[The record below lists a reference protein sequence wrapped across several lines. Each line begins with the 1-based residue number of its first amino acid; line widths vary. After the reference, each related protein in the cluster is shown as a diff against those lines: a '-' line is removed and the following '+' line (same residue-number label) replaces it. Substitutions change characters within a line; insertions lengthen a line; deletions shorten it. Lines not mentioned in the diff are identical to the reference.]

1 MASMSV
7 VYLPGTSQ
15 TPLTATDLPR
25 KRLIMGMSCYPPYQ
39 HRMRCNAPQPL
50 NEKPCHPGCRA
61 MTPPNPLLD
70 AAAAALV
77 LLLVTGAALLASGYI
92 HRVFS
97 GGVSGL
103 PGRVEQAI
111 YRFIGTSPDEEVGWR
126 GYTRDLLAFNGI
138 GFIVLF
144 ALLLLQG
151 SLPLNPGG
159 AGAFDPLTAV
169 NAATSFVTNTNWQV
183 YSGEVSVSYLSQM
196 AGFTVQ
202 NFLSA
207 ATGISVALAVM
218 RGLTRRSTD
227 RIGNFWVDMTRSV
240 LYILLPLAL
249 AAALLLASQGVIQNL
264 DASVTAGSQTIAMGP
279 VASQV
284 AIKLLGTNGGGFF
297 AANSAHPYENP
308 TPITNLIE
316 AFLIL
321 LVPATLP
328 FVFGRM
334 SGAMRQGWAI
344 YAVMLA
350 IYIAALGGLYAAELA
365 GNPLVGELG
374 VSMEGKEVRFG
385 LLGTALFATSTTA
398 TSCGAVDAMHD
409 SLTPLGG
416 MVPML
421 LILLGEVVFGG
432 VGSGFYTIV
441 GFVVVA
447 VFIAGLMIGRTP
459 EFLGKKVEAVEMR
472 MAVVTVLIPGVLVL
486 LLSGIALALPGAMG
500 NPGPHGLSEV
510 VYAFASMSNN
520 NGSAFAGLDATG
532 PFYLIAG
539 ALAMAIG
546 RFAPAIA
553 MLALAGSMAEKRS
566 VPPGPGTLLII
577 LLVGGLTF
585 FPLLAMGPV
594 AEYLM
599 MAGGV

>member
-1 MASMSV
+1 
-7 VYLPGTSQ
+7 
-15 TPLTATDLPR
+15 
-25 KRLIMGMSCYPPYQ
+25 
-39 HRMRCNAPQPL
+39 
-50 NEKPCHPGCRA
+50 
-61 MTPPNPLLD
+61 MTPPDPLLD
-70 AAAAALV
+70 AAAAALF
-77 LLLVTGAALLASGYI
+77 LLLVTGAALPFSNYI

-97 GGVSGL
+97 GGVSAGL
-103 PGRVEQAI
+103 PGRIERAV
-111 YRFIGTSPDEEVGWR
+111 YRFIGTTPEEEEGWR
-126 GYTRDLLAFNGI
+126 GYTRDLLIFNGI
-138 GFIVLF
+138 GFVVLF

-151 SLPLNPGG
+151 ALPLNPGG
-159 AGAFDPLTAV
+159 VGAFDPLTAV
-169 NAATSFVTNTNWQV
+169 NAAVSFVTNTNWQV
-183 YSGEVSVSYLSQM
+183 YSGEVSASYLSQM

-207 ATGISVALAVM
+207 ATGICIAIAVM

-240 LYILLPLAL
+240 LYILLPIAL

-264 DASVTAGSQTIAMGP
+264 DTFVTAGPQTIAMGP
-279 VASQV
+279 VASQE

-308 TPITNLIE
+308 TAISNLIE

-321 LVPATLP
+321 LVPAALP

-334 SGAMRQGWAI
+334 TGAMRQGWAI
-344 YAVMLA
+344 YAVMLT
-350 IYIAALGGLYAAELA
+350 IYVAAFGGLYAAELA
-365 GNPLVGELG
+365 GNPLMGELG
-374 VSMEGKEVRFG
+374 VSGISMEGKEVRFG

-432 VGSGFYTIV
+432 VGSGFYTV
-441 GFVVVA
+441 TGFVVVA

-459 EFLGKKVEAVEMR
+459 EFLGKKIEAAEMQ
-472 MAVVTVLIPGVLVL
+472 MAVVTVLVPGVLVL
-486 LLSGIALALPGAMG
+486 LLSGIALALPWAMG

-532 PFYLIAG
+532 PFYVIAG
-539 ALAMAIG
+539 ALAMAVG

-553 MLALAGSMAEKRS
+553 MLALAGSMAEKKAI
-566 VPPGPGTLLII
+566 PPGPGTLSTASPAFVAWTTLII

-594 AEYLM
+594 AEYLL

>member
-1 MASMSV
+1 M
-7 VYLPGTSQ
+7 T
-15 TPLTATDLPR
+15 TPD
-25 KRLIMGMSCYPPYQ
+25 
-39 HRMRCNAPQPL
+39 
-50 NEKPCHPGCRA
+50 
-61 MTPPNPLLD
+61 PLLD
-70 AAAAALV
+70 AAAAALF
-77 LLLVTGAALLASGYI
+77 LLLVTGAALLLSRYI
-92 HRVFS
+92 HQVFS
-97 GGVSGL
+97 GGVSSGL
-103 PGRVEQAI
+103 PGRIEQAI
-111 YRFIGTSPDEEVGWR
+111 YRFIGTSPGEEEGWR
-126 GYTRDLLAFNGI
+126 GYTRDLLVFNGI
-138 GFIVLF
+138 GFVVLF

-151 SLPLNPGG
+151 ALPLNPGG
-159 AGAFDPLTAV
+159 VGAFDPLTAL
-169 NAATSFVTNTNWQV
+169 NAAVSFVTNTNWQV
-183 YSGEVSVSYLSQM
+183 YSGEVSASYLSQM

-207 ATGISVALAVM
+207 ATGICIAIAVM
-218 RGLTRRSTD
+218 RGLTSQSTD

-249 AAALLLASQGVIQNL
+249 TAALLLASQGVIQNL
-264 DASVTAGSQTIAMGP
+264 DASVTAGPQTIAMGP
-279 VASQV
+279 VASQE

-308 TPITNLIE
+308 TATSNLIE

-321 LVPATLP
+321 LVPAALP

-334 SGAMRQGWAI
+334 TGAMRQGWAI
-344 YAVMLA
+344 YAVMLT
-350 IYIAALGGLYAAELA
+350 IYVAAFGGLYAAELA
-365 GNPLVGELG
+365 GNPLVSELG
-374 VSMEGKEVRFG
+374 VSGISMEGKEVRFG

-432 VGSGFYTIV
+432 VGSGFYTV
-441 GFVVVA
+441 TGFVVVA

-459 EFLGKKVEAVEMR
+459 EFLGKKIEAAEMQ
-472 MAVVTVLIPGVLVL
+472 MAVVTVLVPGVLVL
-486 LLSGIALALPGAMG
+486 LLSGIALALPWAMG

-532 PFYLIAG
+532 PFYVIAG
-539 ALAMAIG
+539 ALAMAVG

-553 MLALAGSMAEKRS
+553 MLALAGSMAEKKAI
-566 VPPGPGTLLII
+566 PPGPGTLSTASPAFVAWTTLII

-594 AEYLM
+594 AEYLL

>member
-1 MASMSV
+1 M
-7 VYLPGTSQ
+7 TS
-15 TPLTATDLPR
+15 
-25 KRLIMGMSCYPPYQ
+25 
-39 HRMRCNAPQPL
+39 
-50 NEKPCHPGCRA
+50 
-61 MTPPNPLLD
+61 PNPILD
-70 AAAAALV
+70 GAIAALF

-92 HRVFS
+92 HKVFS
-97 GGVSGL
+97 GGIPGL
-103 PGRVEQAI
+103 PGRIEQGI

-126 GYTRDLLAFNGI
+126 GYARDLLIFNGI

-151 SLPLNPGG
+151 ALPLNPGG
-159 AGAFDPLTAV
+159 AGAFDPLTAL

-183 YSGEVSVSYLSQM
+183 YSGEISASYLSQM

-207 ATGISVALAVM
+207 ASGLSVAIAVM
-218 RGLTRRSTD
+218 RGLTRRSTN

-264 DASVTAGSQTIAMGP
+264 DAPVTAGPQTIPMGP

-308 TPITNLIE
+308 TAVTNLIE

-321 LVPATLP
+321 LVPAALP

-344 YAVMLA
+344 YAVMLT
-350 IYIAALGGLYAAELA
+350 IYAAAFGALYTAELA
-365 GNPLVGELG
+365 GNPLMNDLG
-374 VSMEGKEVRFG
+374 VSGISMEGKEVRFG
-385 LLGTALFATSTTA
+385 PLGTALFATSTTA

-416 MVPML
+416 MIPMI

-432 VGSGFYTIV
+432 VGSGFYTIT
-441 GFVVVA
+441 GFLIVA

-459 EFLGKKVEAVEMR
+459 EFLGKKVEAVEMQ
-472 MAVVTVLIPGVLVL
+472 MAVVTVLIPGMIVL
-486 LLSGIALALPGAMG
+486 LLSGIALALPAAMG

-510 VYAFASMSNN
+510 VYAFASMANN
-520 NGSAFAGLDATG
+520 NGSAFSGLDATR

-539 ALAMAIG
+539 TLAMALG
-546 RFAPAIA
+546 KFVPAVA
-553 MLALAGSMAEKRS
+553 MLVLAGSMAEKRA
-566 VPPGPGTLLII
+566 VPPGPGTLPTTSPTFVVWTVLII

>member
-1 MASMSV
+1 V
-7 VYLPGTSQ
+7 TS
-15 TPLTATDLPR
+15 PD
-25 KRLIMGMSCYPPYQ
+25 
-39 HRMRCNAPQPL
+39 
-50 NEKPCHPGCRA
+50 
-61 MTPPNPLLD
+61 PLLD
-70 AAAAALV
+70 AAAAALF
-77 LLLVTGAALLASGYI
+77 LLLVTGAALLLSSYI

-97 GGVSGL
+97 GGVSAGL
-103 PGRVEQAI
+103 PGAI
-111 YRFIGTSPDEEVGWR
+111 ERTVYRFIGTSPEEEEGWR
-126 GYTRDLLAFNGI
+126 GYTRDLLIFNGI
-138 GFIVLF
+138 GFVILF

-151 SLPLNPGG
+151 ALPLNPGG
-159 AGAFDPLTAV
+159 VGAFDPLTAV
-169 NAATSFVTNTNWQV
+169 NAAVSFVTNTNWQV
-183 YSGEVSVSYLSQM
+183 YSGEVSASYLSQM

-202 NFLSA
+202 NILSA
-207 ATGISVALAVM
+207 ATGICIAIAVM
-218 RGLTRRSTD
+218 RGLTSQSTD

-249 AAALLLASQGVIQNL
+249 TAALLLASQGVIQNL
-264 DASVTAGSQTIAMGP
+264 DASVTAGPQTIAMGP
-279 VASQV
+279 VASQE

-308 TPITNLIE
+308 TAISNLIE

-321 LVPATLP
+321 LVPAALP

-334 SGAMRQGWAI
+334 TGAMRQGWAI
-344 YAVMLA
+344 YAVMLT
-350 IYIAALGGLYAAELA
+350 IYVAAFGGLYAAELA
-365 GNPLVGELG
+365 GNPLMGELG
-374 VSMEGKEVRFG
+374 VSGISMEGKEVRFG

-432 VGSGFYTIV
+432 VGSGFYTV
-441 GFVVVA
+441 TGFVVVA

-459 EFLGKKVEAVEMR
+459 EFLGKKIEAAEMR
-472 MAVVTVLIPGVLVL
+472 MAVVTVLVPGVLVL
-486 LLSGIALALPGAMG
+486 LLSGITLALPWAMG

-532 PFYLIAG
+532 PFYVIAG
-539 ALAMAIG
+539 ALAMAVG

-553 MLALAGSMAEKRS
+553 MLVLAGSMAEKKAI
-566 VPPGPGTLLII
+566 PPGPGTLSTASPAFVAWTTLII

-594 AEYLM
+594 AEYLLM
-599 MAGGV
+599 VGGV

>member
-1 MASMSV
+1 M
-7 VYLPGTSQ
+7 
-15 TPLTATDLPR
+15 
-25 KRLIMGMSCYPPYQ
+25 
-39 HRMRCNAPQPL
+39 
-50 NEKPCHPGCRA
+50 
-61 MTPPNPLLD
+61 D
-70 AAAAALV
+70 AAAAALF
-77 LLLVTGAALLASGYI
+77 LLLVTGAALLLSSYI

-97 GGVSGL
+97 GGVSAGL
-103 PGRVEQAI
+103 PGAI
-111 YRFIGTSPDEEVGWR
+111 ERTVYRFIGTTPEEEEGWR
-126 GYTRDLLAFNGI
+126 GYTRDLLIFNGI
-138 GFIVLF
+138 GFVVLF

-151 SLPLNPGG
+151 ALPLNPGG
-159 AGAFDPLTAV
+159 VGAFDPLTAV
-169 NAATSFVTNTNWQV
+169 NAAVSFVTNTNWQV
-183 YSGEVSVSYLSQM
+183 YSGEVSASYLSQM

-207 ATGISVALAVM
+207 ATGICIAIAVM
-218 RGLTRRSTD
+218 RGLTSQSTD

-249 AAALLLASQGVIQNL
+249 TAALLLASQGVIQNL
-264 DASVTAGSQTIAMGP
+264 DASVTAGPQTIAMGP
-279 VASQV
+279 VASQE

-308 TPITNLIE
+308 TATSNLIE

-321 LVPATLP
+321 LVPAALP

-334 SGAMRQGWAI
+334 TGAMRQGWAI
-344 YAVMLA
+344 YAVMLM
-350 IYIAALGGLYAAELA
+350 IYVAAFGGLYAAELA
-365 GNPLVGELG
+365 GNPLVSELG
-374 VSMEGKEVRFG
+374 VSGISMEGKEVRFG

-416 MVPML
+416 LVPML

-432 VGSGFYTIV
+432 VGSGFYTIT

-459 EFLGKKVEAVEMR
+459 EFLGKKIEAAEMQ
-472 MAVVTVLIPGVLVL
+472 MAVVTVLVPGVLVL
-486 LLSGIALALPGAMG
+486 LLSGIALALPWAMG

-532 PFYLIAG
+532 PFYVIAG
-539 ALAMAIG
+539 ALAMAVG

-553 MLALAGSMAEKRS
+553 MLVLAGSMAEKKAI
-566 VPPGPGTLLII
+566 PPGPGTLSTASPAFVAWTTLII

-594 AEYLM
+594 AEYLLM
-599 MAGGV
+599 VGGV

>member
-1 MASMSV
+1 MTH
-7 VYLPGTSQ
+7 PD
-15 TPLTATDLPR
+15 PL
-25 KRLIMGMSCYPPYQ
+25 M
-39 HRMRCNAPQPL
+39 
-50 NEKPCHPGCRA
+50 
-61 MTPPNPLLD
+61 D
-70 AAAAALV
+70 AAAAALF
-77 LLLVTGAALLASGYI
+77 LLLVTGAALLLSSYI

-97 GGVSGL
+97 GGVSAGL
-103 PGRVEQAI
+103 PGAI
-111 YRFIGTSPDEEVGWR
+111 ERTVYRFIGTTPEEEEGWR
-126 GYTRDLLAFNGI
+126 GYTRDLLIFNGI
-138 GFIVLF
+138 GFVVLF

-151 SLPLNPGG
+151 ALPLNPGG
-159 AGAFDPLTAV
+159 VGAFDPLTAV
-169 NAATSFVTNTNWQV
+169 NAAVSFVTNTNWQV
-183 YSGEVSVSYLSQM
+183 YSGEVSASYLSQM

-207 ATGISVALAVM
+207 ATGICIAIAVM
-218 RGLTRRSTD
+218 RGLTSQSTD

-249 AAALLLASQGVIQNL
+249 TAALLLASQGVIQNL
-264 DASVTAGSQTIAMGP
+264 DASVTAGPQTIAMGP
-279 VASQV
+279 VASQE

-308 TPITNLIE
+308 TAISNLIE

-321 LVPATLP
+321 LVPAALP

-334 SGAMRQGWAI
+334 TGAMRQGWAI
-344 YAVMLA
+344 YAVMLT
-350 IYIAALGGLYAAELA
+350 IYVAAFGGLYAAELA
-365 GNPLVGELG
+365 GNPLMGELG
-374 VSMEGKEVRFG
+374 VSGISMEGKEVRFG

-432 VGSGFYTIV
+432 VGSGFYTV
-441 GFVVVA
+441 TGFVVVA

-459 EFLGKKVEAVEMR
+459 EFLGKKIEAAEMQ
-472 MAVVTVLIPGVLVL
+472 MAVVTVLVPGVLVL
-486 LLSGIALALPGAMG
+486 LLSGITLALPWAMG

-532 PFYLIAG
+532 PFYVIAG
-539 ALAMAIG
+539 ALAMAVG

-553 MLALAGSMAEKRS
+553 MLVLAGSMAEKKAI
-566 VPPGPGTLLII
+566 PPGPGTLSTASPAFVAWTTLII

-594 AEYLM
+594 AEYLLM
-599 MAGGV
+599 VGGV

>member
-1 MASMSV
+1 MDTV
-7 VYLPGTSQ
+7 
-15 TPLTATDLPR
+15 
-25 KRLIMGMSCYPPYQ
+25 
-39 HRMRCNAPQPL
+39 
-50 NEKPCHPGCRA
+50 
-61 MTPPNPLLD
+61 
-70 AAAAALV
+70 AAALF
-77 LLLVTGAALLASGYI
+77 LLLVTGAALLLSGYI

-97 GGVSGL
+97 GSVSVGL
-103 PGRVEQAI
+103 PGRIEQAI
-111 YRFIGTSPDEEVGWR
+111 YRFIGTSPDEEEGWR
-126 GYTRDLLAFNGI
+126 GYARDLLIFNGI

-144 ALLLLQG
+144 ALLLIQG
-151 SLPLNPGG
+151 ALPLNPHG
-159 AGAFDPLTAV
+159 AGAFDPLTAL
-169 NAATSFVTNTNWQV
+169 NAAVSFVTNTNWQI
-183 YSGEVSVSYLSQM
+183 YNGEVSASYLSQM

-207 ATGISVALAVM
+207 ATGLSIAIAVM

-264 DASVTAGSQTIAMGP
+264 DAYATAGSQTIAMGP
-279 VASQV
+279 VASQA

-308 TPITNLIE
+308 TCVTNLIE
-316 AFLIL
+316 VFLIL
-321 LVPATLP
+321 LVPAALP

-334 SGAMRQGWAI
+334 SGSMRQGWAV
-344 YAVMLA
+344 YAVMLI
-350 IYIAALGGLYAAELA
+350 IYVTALGGLYAAELA
-365 GNPLVGELG
+365 GNPLMTELG
-374 VSMEGKEVRFG
+374 VSGIAMEGKEVRFG
-385 LLGTALFATSTTA
+385 LLGTALFTASTTA

-409 SLTPLGG
+409 SLAPLGG

-432 VGSGFYTIV
+432 VGSGFYTV
-441 GFVVVA
+441 AGFVVVA

-459 EFLGKKVEAVEMR
+459 EFLGKKIEAAEMR
-472 MAVVTVLIPGVLVL
+472 MAVVTVLVPGILVL
-486 LLSGIALALPGAMG
+486 LLSGIALALPGATAAMG
-500 NPGPHGLSEV
+500 NPGPHGLAEV

-520 NGSAFAGLDATG
+520 NGSAFAGLNAAG
-532 PFYLIAG
+532 PFYAIAG
-539 ALAMAIG
+539 ALAMAVG
-546 RFAPAIA
+546 RFAPAVA
-553 MLALAGSMAEKRS
+553 MLALAGSMAEKKA
-566 VPPGPGTLLII
+566 VPPGPGTLPTASPVFVVWTILII

-594 AEYLM
+594 AEHL

>member
-1 MASMSV
+1 M
-7 VYLPGTSQ
+7 
-15 TPLTATDLPR
+15 
-25 KRLIMGMSCYPPYQ
+25 
-39 HRMRCNAPQPL
+39 
-50 NEKPCHPGCRA
+50 
-61 MTPPNPLLD
+61 D
-70 AAAAALV
+70 AAAAALF
-77 LLLVTGAALLASGYI
+77 LLLVTGAALLLSSYI

-97 GGVSGL
+97 GGVSAGL
-103 PGRVEQAI
+103 PGAI
-111 YRFIGTSPDEEVGWR
+111 ERTVYRFIGTTPEEEEGWR
-126 GYTRDLLAFNGI
+126 GYTRDLLIFNGI
-138 GFIVLF
+138 GFVVLF

-151 SLPLNPGG
+151 ALPLNPGG
-159 AGAFDPLTAV
+159 VGAFDPLTAV
-169 NAATSFVTNTNWQV
+169 NAAVSFVTNTNWQV
-183 YSGEVSVSYLSQM
+183 YSGEVSASYLSQM

-207 ATGISVALAVM
+207 ATGICIAIAVM
-218 RGLTRRSTD
+218 RGLTSQSTD

-249 AAALLLASQGVIQNL
+249 TAALLLASQGVIQNL
-264 DASVTAGSQTIAMGP
+264 DASVTAGPQTIAMGP
-279 VASQV
+279 VASQE

-308 TPITNLIE
+308 TAISNLIE

-321 LVPATLP
+321 LVPAALP

-334 SGAMRQGWAI
+334 TGAMRQGWAI
-344 YAVMLA
+344 YAVMLT
-350 IYIAALGGLYAAELA
+350 IYVAAFGGLYAAELA
-365 GNPLVGELG
+365 GNPLMGELG
-374 VSMEGKEVRFG
+374 VSGISMEGKEVRFG

-432 VGSGFYTIV
+432 VGSGFYTV
-441 GFVVVA
+441 TGFVVVA

-459 EFLGKKVEAVEMR
+459 EFLGKKIEAAEMQ
-472 MAVVTVLIPGVLVL
+472 MAVVTVLVPGVLVL
-486 LLSGIALALPGAMG
+486 LLSGITLALPWAMG

-532 PFYLIAG
+532 PFYVIAG
-539 ALAMAIG
+539 ALAMAVG

-553 MLALAGSMAEKRS
+553 MLVLAGSMAEKKAI
-566 VPPGPGTLLII
+566 PPGPGTLSTASPAFVAWTTLII

-594 AEYLM
+594 AEYLLM
-599 MAGGV
+599 VGGV

>member
-1 MASMSV
+1 
-7 VYLPGTSQ
+7 
-15 TPLTATDLPR
+15 
-25 KRLIMGMSCYPPYQ
+25 
-39 HRMRCNAPQPL
+39 
-50 NEKPCHPGCRA
+50 
-61 MTPPNPLLD
+61 MTPPDPLMD
-70 AAAAALV
+70 AVAAALF
-77 LLLVTGAALLASGYI
+77 LLLVTGAAFLFGGYI

-97 GGVSGL
+97 GGVSSGL
-103 PGRVEQAI
+103 PGAI
-111 YRFIGTSPDEEVGWR
+111 ERAVYRFIGTSTDEETGWR
-126 GYTRDLLAFNGI
+126 GYTRDLLVFNGI
-138 GFIVLF
+138 GFIALF

-151 SLPLNPGG
+151 ILPLNPGG
-159 AGAFDPLTAV
+159 AGAFDLLAAL
-169 NAATSFVTNTNWQV
+169 NAAVSFVTNTNWQV
-183 YSGEVSVSYLSQM
+183 YSGEVSASYLSQM

-207 ATGISVALAVM
+207 ATGISVAVAVM

-240 LYILLPLAL
+240 LYILLPVAL

-264 DASVTAGSQTIAMGP
+264 DAYVTAGPQTIAMGP
-279 VASQV
+279 VASQE

-308 TPITNLIE
+308 TPVTNLIE

-321 LVPATLP
+321 LVPAALP

-334 SGAMRQGWAI
+334 AGAMRQGWAI
-344 YAVMLA
+344 YAVMLV
-350 IYIAALGGLYAAELA
+350 IYVAALGGLYAAELA

-374 VSMEGKEVRFG
+374 VSGISMEGKEVRFG
-385 LLGTALFATSTTA
+385 LMGTALFTASTTA

-416 MVPML
+416 MVPL
-421 LILLGEVVFGG
+421 FLILLGEVVFGG
-432 VGSGFYTIV
+432 AGSGFYTIT
-441 GFVVVA
+441 GFLVVA

-459 EFLGKKVEAVEMR
+459 EFLGKKVEAAEMR
-472 MAVVTVLIPGVLVL
+472 MAVVTVLVPGVLVL
-486 LLSGIALALPGAMG
+486 LFSGIALALPGAMG

-520 NGSAFAGLDATG
+520 NGSAFAGLDATK
-532 PFYLIAG
+532 PFYLLAG
-539 ALAMAIG
+539 ALAMAVG
-546 RFAPAIA
+546 RFAPAVA
-553 MLALAGSMAEKRS
+553 MLALAGSMAEKKA
-566 VPPGPGTLLII
+566 VPPGPGTLPTASPAFVAWTVIII

-599 MAGGV
+599 MAGGM